1 MIRCYSIVLILVCL
15 KYGTA
20 LHARCIY
27 VGQQQSFSRIQDAI
41 DQATPGDTVY
51 IGKGHYRQGNI
62 LIHKRLTVI
71 GLDRPVLDGEGKG
84 EIVSISADS
93 VRFSG
98 FRIQHSGYGTLKD
111 PAGVKILDA
120 DYVQI
125 LDNQFD
131 DTFFGIYAQ
140 YAKHGIIKNNTL
152 RSYGKEE
159 QRIGNGIHCW
169 KSDSM
174 QIIGNRVEGHRDGI
188 YFEFVTN
195 SVIWRNISQRNIRYG
210 LHFMFSHNDSYI
222 TNLFRRNG
230 AGVAVMFSHGVKM
243 FNNTFD
249 ENWGDAAFGILL
261 KEISDSYVEG
271 NHFRKNT
278 SGIYM
283 EGANR
288 VHIERNVFA
297 QNGWAIKI
305 QASCMDVN
313 LKKNNFLGNTFDVGT
328 NGTLVLNNFNGN
340 YWDKYEGYDLN
351 RDHIGDI
358 PYRPI
363 SMFSMIVEQ
372 NPPVMILFR
381 SIMVMLLD
389 KTEKI
394 LPTLTPENLRDEYP
408 LMKPVAL

>member
-1 MIRCYSIVLILVCL
+1 
-15 KYGTA
+15 
-20 LHARCIY
+20 
-27 VGQQQSFSRIQDAI
+27 
-41 DQATPGDTVY
+41 
-51 IGKGHYRQGNI
+51 
-62 LIHKRLTVI
+62 
-71 GLDRPVLDGEGKG
+71 
-84 EIVSISADS
+84 
-93 VRFSG
+93 
-98 FRIQHSGYGTLKD
+98 
-111 PAGVKILDA
+111 
-120 DYVQI
+120 
-125 LDNQFD
+125 
-131 DTFFGIYAQ
+131 
-140 YAKHGIIKNNTL
+140 
-152 RSYGKEE
+152 
-159 QRIGNGIHCW
+159 
-169 KSDSM
+169 
-174 QIIGNRVEGHRDGI
+174 
-188 YFEFVTN
+188 
-195 SVIWRNISQRNIRYG
+195 
-210 LHFMFSHNDSYI
+210 FSHNDSYI

>member
-1 MIRCYSIVLILVCL
+1 
-15 KYGTA
+15 
-20 LHARCIY
+20 
-27 VGQQQSFSRIQDAI
+27 
-41 DQATPGDTVY
+41 
-51 IGKGHYRQGNI
+51 
-62 LIHKRLTVI
+62 
-71 GLDRPVLDGEGKG
+71 
-84 EIVSISADS
+84 
-93 VRFSG
+93 
-98 FRIQHSGYGTLKD
+98 
-111 PAGVKILDA
+111 
-120 DYVQI
+120 
-125 LDNQFD
+125 
-131 DTFFGIYAQ
+131 
-140 YAKHGIIKNNTL
+140 
-152 RSYGKEE
+152 
-159 QRIGNGIHCW
+159 
-169 KSDSM
+169 
-174 QIIGNRVEGHRDGI
+174 
-188 YFEFVTN
+188 
-195 SVIWRNISQRNIRYG
+195 
-210 LHFMFSHNDSYI
+210 
-222 TNLFRRNG
+222 
-230 AGVAVMFSHGVKM
+230 GVAVMFSHGVKM

-249 ENWGDAAFGILL
+249 ENWGDAAFGLLL